1 MTAPAL
7 LTAPEVVIFE
17 TAATPVDRSGPVT
30 RIEGRAV
37 PYNVWTNRGYFME
50 SVAPGALRKSIDE
63 AAKGLPLLLFHDDT
77 SFPIGISEGW
87 DDRKDALYGVW
98 RLDSSPEA
106 RRAGEL
112 ARDGMLRWFSV
123 GISPIRN
130 DWQTVP
136 PEKWNPDLGPEFM
149 DKLTRIEARLLE
161 TSLVT
166 APAFPT
172 AEVLSTFGNR
182 MRGLLERSTV
192 PRQPHAENHPHL
204 REWRAWRESL
214 RAG

>member
-1 MTAPAL
+1 MTTPT
-7 LTAPEVVIFE
+7 LTAPEVILYE
-17 TAATPVDRSGPVT
+17 TTATPLDRVGPVT

-50 SVAPGALRKSIDE
+50 SVAPGALSKSIAE
-63 AAKGLPLLLFHDDT
+63 AAKGLPLLLFHDDR
-77 SFPIGISEGW
+77 SFPVGISEGW

-98 RLDSSPEA
+98 RLDKSPEA
-106 RRAGEL
+106 QRAGEL

-149 DKLTRIEARLLE
+149 DKLTRIEARLVE
-161 TSLVT
+161 TSLLTV
-166 APAFPT
+166 PAFPT
-172 AEVLSTFGNR
+172 AEVLATYGATLR
-182 MRGLLERSTV
+182 ATLERTTV
-192 PRQPHAENHPHL
+192 PREPHGETRPNL
-204 REWRAWRESL
+204 RAWRDWRGTL
-214 RAG
+214 